1 MAAHRQ
7 AAQGATRGVHV
18 RGRTCPARHVA
29 PWQREQYTGTLTARR
44 THRAALTRPTRPT
57 RNQQCNQCNG
67 VVVVVE
73 EEESREGS
81 ASADLFECHAGGLLQ
96 ECALGVGLRSWVV
109 TETAPRAPQ
118 AAQDHEEPSIER
130 HGTGVPDLE
139 SNNIRIKVCLKTQQ
153 TNWA

>member
-1 MAAHRQ
+1 
-7 AAQGATRGVHV
+7 
-18 RGRTCPARHVA
+18 
-29 PWQREQYTGTLTARR
+29 
-44 THRAALTRPTRPT
+44 
-57 RNQQCNQCNG
+57 
-67 VVVVVE
+67 VVVE

-130 HGTGVPDLE
+130 HGTGVPGLE
-139 SNNIRIKVCLKTQQ
+139 LNNIRIKVCFLFSKHS
-153 TNWA
+153 WA